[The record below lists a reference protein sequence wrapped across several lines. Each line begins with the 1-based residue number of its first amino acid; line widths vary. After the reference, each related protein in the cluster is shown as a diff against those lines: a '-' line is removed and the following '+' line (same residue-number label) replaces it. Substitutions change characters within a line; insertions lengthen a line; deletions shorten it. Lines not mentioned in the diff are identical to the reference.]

1 MLEGRDIAM
10 TTEDRRITYSSL
22 TEVICFGIEP
32 MLGELADNY
41 DLKALADEFFDLTVD
56 EDESGVQIGNAYFVA
71 NDIYSDEG
79 NADSFYKI
87 LARHDHRDQLDSLV
101 AAAWAEVGEYDIIER
116 IGDDESKTRHNKV
129 FCLSSKKLKV
139 EMRNV
144 FMKDGDWDFDIEV
157 VKLKD

>member
-1 MLEGRDIAM
+1 M
-10 TTEDRRITYSSL
+10 
-22 TEVICFGIEP
+22 
-32 MLGELADNY
+32 
-41 DLKALADEFFDLTVD
+41 
-56 EDESGVQIGNAYFVA
+56 QIGNAYFVA

-101 AAAWAEVGEYDIIER
+101 AAAWAEAGEYDIIER

-139 EMRNV
+139 EMRNLL
-144 FMKDGDWDFDIEV
+144 MKDGDWYCDIEV